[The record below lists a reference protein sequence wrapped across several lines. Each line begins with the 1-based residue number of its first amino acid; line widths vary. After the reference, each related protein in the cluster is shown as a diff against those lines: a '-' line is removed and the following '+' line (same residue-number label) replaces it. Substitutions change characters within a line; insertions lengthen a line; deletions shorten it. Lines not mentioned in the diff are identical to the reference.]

1 MEQTKKRIVILGQAF
16 SKNLGDQAIYE
27 ALKMIILERG
37 DYHIE
42 KFPIKS
48 LYFLELKNK
57 YTFKWY
63 MQILALLCFHMPL
76 HFINVSRVI
85 KQSDLVIIGGGQLIM
100 DFSILAPIQFYI
112 TCIIARIFK
121 KPLFICAIG
130 AGPVR
135 HKLSKII
142 YRQSL
147 LLASKLSVRDTS
159 SLQLFKEDLG
169 IDINNVALTA
179 DPVLALPLKEQ
190 KDNSI
195 KAQKVVGIS
204 TLAHEYPKHN
214 VQNGD
219 STKHA
224 KYIEDLC
231 RLVDMLIT
239 KLKVRVV
246 LIPTEAPYDVNV
258 MNAIYDGVENKK
270 DVEETYPESV
280 NDLIDI
286 ICTCDSLVGTR
297 MHSMIIAL
305 SQHIPVVGLTWDKK
319 INSLFD
325 KIGMQDSL
333 YSIEPIDI
341 DGITKTVSKILEN
354 NQQYRENIGNRLVE
368 IQQLSR
374 MNAFLAEELI
384 NK

>member
-1 MEQTKKRIVILGQAF
+1 
-16 SKNLGDQAIYE
+16 
-27 ALKMIILERG
+27 
-37 DYHIE
+37 
-42 KFPIKS
+42 
-48 LYFLELKNK
+48 
-57 YTFKWY
+57 
-63 MQILALLCFHMPL
+63 
-76 HFINVSRVI
+76 
-85 KQSDLVIIGGGQLIM
+85 
-100 DFSILAPIQFYI
+100 
-112 TCIIARIFK
+112 
-121 KPLFICAIG
+121 
-130 AGPVR
+130 
-135 HKLSKII
+135 
-142 YRQSL
+142 
-147 LLASKLSVRDTS
+147 
-159 SLQLFKEDLG
+159 
-169 IDINNVALTA
+169 
-179 DPVLALPLKEQ
+179 
-190 KDNSI
+190 
-195 KAQKVVGIS
+195 
-204 TLAHEYPKHN
+204 
-214 VQNGD
+214 
-219 STKHA
+219 
-224 KYIEDLC
+224 
-231 RLVDMLIT
+231 
-239 KLKVRVV
+239 
-246 LIPTEAPYDVNV
+246 
-258 MNAIYDGVENKK
+258 VENKK